1 MADDIDLLA
10 IQLRALFR
18 LTGTGRIEGE
28 NDPDG
33 SPGPRFW
40 LAGCASGNVF
50 AVRADVDDVIAGE
63 IAAIAATE
71 PPFVEPGRLPWY
83 LGRYLELLS
92 RETSPPSRSLGL
104 TYDLPHDLPHDGG
117 ATLVDGD
124 SPDGRRLHAVLSA
137 QGMPDGLAELGFRS
151 VSDLWPPWCAAM
163 VGGELA
169 AIAFAARLSADGAEL
184 GVTTARAFRGRG
196 HAAAVAA
203 GWSRLPALRSRT
215 LFYSTDQANG
225 SSQRV
230 VARLGLRFIGSSLRL
245 S

>member
-10 IQLRALFR
+10 IQLRTLFR

-28 NDPDG
+28 NDPDR

-50 AVRADVDDVIAGE
+50 AVRADVDDAIAGE
-63 IAAIAATE
+63 IAVIAATE
-71 PPFVEPGRLPWY
+71 PPFVEPDRLPRHID
-83 LGRYLELLS
+83 RYLELLS
-92 RETSPPSRSLGL
+92 RAAPPPSPGLGL
-104 TYDLPHDLPHDGG
+104 TYNLPHGLRHDGN
-117 ATLVDGD
+117 TMLVDGD
-124 SPDGRRLHAVLSA
+124 SPNGRRLHGVLSA
-137 QGMPDGLAELGFRS
+137 QGMPGGLAELGFRS
-151 VSDLWPPWCAAM
+151 VSDLWSPWCAAM
-163 VGGELA
+163 VGGEMA
-169 AIAFAARLSADGAEL
+169 AVAFAARLSADGAEL

-203 GWSRLPALRSRT
+203 GWSRLPPLRSRT

-230 VARLGLRFIGSSLRL
+230 VARLGLRFIGPSLRL
-245 S
+245 A